1 MGKSIMNEN
10 KTVIVTGAARGIGQA
25 TAMRFLEEGYSVAML
40 DNNSTGL
47 SAAVE
52 EAGHTDRV
60 LKVECDVSST
70 DQVTRSV
77 ALVADRFGRID
88 ALVNNAGIADF
99 LPVTET
105 TFEVWNEILATN
117 LNGPFLC
124 SQACI
129 PHMIEQQS
137 GAIVNLTS
145 ISGLR
150 ASTLRTAYGTSKAA
164 LAHFS
169 KQLSAELGEHGIR
182 VNSVAPGPI
191 DTAMAKKVHSPE
203 IRADYHAQ
211 IPLNRYGLE
220 AEVANV
226 IYFLCNDE
234 SSFVTGQEICV
245 DGGFETT
252 GIGLT
257 TLRNS

>member
-1 MGKSIMNEN
+1 MTTT
-10 KTVIVTGAARGIGQA
+10 KTAIVTGAARGIGLA
-25 TAMRFLEEGYSVAML
+25 AAHRFLSEGYAVAFL
-40 DNNSTGL
+40 DNNRETL
-47 SAAVE
+47 QATVAQTNTPE
-52 EAGHTDRV
+52 HV
-60 LKVECDVSST
+60 LKLDCDVS
-70 DQVTRSV
+70 DEQQVSNAIEQV
-77 ALVADRFGRID
+77 IEKFGRID

-99 LPVTET
+99 MPVTDT
-105 TFEVWNEILATN
+105 SFAVWQNILATN

-129 PHMIEQQS
+129 PHMISQGG
-137 GAIVNLTS
+137 GAIVNITS

-164 LAHFS
+164 LAHLT
-169 KQLSAELGEHGIR
+169 KQFSAELGQYGIR

-191 DTAMAKKVHSPE
+191 DTAMSKKVHTPE

-211 IPLNRYGLE
+211 IPLDRYGDE
-220 AEVANV
+220 QEVANV
-226 IYFLCNDE
+226 IYFLCSDE
-234 SSFVTGQEICV
+234 ASFVTGQEICA

-257 TLRNS
+257 TLRGQR